1 MNKSYL
7 EELNSVQREAVKNV
21 KGPELVIAGAGSG
34 KTRVL
39 TYRIAHLLTLGVYS
53 NSILALTFTN
63 KAAKEMR
70 LRIASLVGS
79 DVSKSLWMGT
89 FHSIFS
95 KILRIEAEKLGYTS
109 NYTIYDTADSK
120 SLIKSIVK
128 DLHLDEKEY
137 QANIV
142 MKRISSAKNNLITAD
157 AYKSNA
163 QIIER
168 DRSSKKPEI
177 ARIYEIYAS
186 KCKRADAMDFDDLLL
201 NTNILFRDFPDVLN
215 KYQKKFSYILVDEY
229 QDTNFSQ
236 YLIVKKLSELH
247 NNICVVGDDAQSI
260 YSFRGAKIE
269 NILNFRNDYPEYKLF
284 KLEQNYR
291 SSQNIVN
298 AANSLIKKNK
308 DQIQKVVF
316 SEKEQGEK
324 IKILKALTDKE
335 EGFEVASS
343 IVNKKLDEHVDYK
356 DFAVLYRTNAQ
367 SRIFEESFRKFD
379 IPYKIYGGLSFYQRK
394 EIKDLIAYFRLIVNY
409 SDNEAFKRVI
419 NYPARGIGKTTL
431 NKIEQA
437 ANNNNVNLW
446 DIAANAQKFG
456 LDINQGTFLKINN
469 FINYI
474 NDNSNK
480 VGSTDAY
487 DFAYSIAKT
496 SGIINEF
503 DAERTTE
510 NLVKKENIQ
519 ELLNA
524 IKDFEESEENKD
536 KLVTLDQYLQNVSL
550 LTNADNEKEEDLN
563 KVTLMTIHSAKGLEF
578 KYVYIVGVEE
588 ELFPSHMST
597 STRQELEEE
606 RRLFYVAITRAE
618 KQIQISYAL
627 NRYKW
632 GVLSDCRPS
641 RFIKDIDSKYLEMP
655 EEEPDIEQ
663 DDDFNDFK
671 PKYKPKYNY
680 RSHSNSAKLKPA
692 TVSVQPNKK
701 FTRLKDAKIKNV
713 SDTDFIADDPKK
725 IQVGM
730 SVKHQRFGVGK
741 VISLEGEFPNIKAMV
756 FFQSSGQKQMLL
768 KFAKLKI
775 VNS

>member
-1 MNKSYL
+1 MNQSYL
-7 EELNSVQREAVKNV
+7 EELNNVQREAVKNV

-70 LRIASLVGS
+70 ERIVSLVGS
-79 DVSKSLWMGT
+79 DAARNLWMGT

-95 KILRIEAEKLGYTS
+95 KILRIEAEKLGFTS

-137 QANIV
+137 QANLV
-142 MKRISSAKNNLITAD
+142 LNRISSAKNNLITAES
-157 AYKSNA
+157 YKSNT

-168 DRSSKKPEI
+168 DKSTKKPEI
-177 ARIYEIYAS
+177 ARIYEIYS
-186 KCKRADAMDFDDLLL
+186 SRCKRADAMDFDDLLL
-201 NTNILFRDFPDVLN
+201 NTNILFRNFPDVLK

-247 NNICVVGDDAQSI
+247 KNICVVGDDAQSI

-291 SSQNIVN
+291 SSQTIVN

-324 IKILKALTDKE
+324 IKIVKALTDKE

-343 IVNKKLDEHVDYK
+343 IVNTKLDEYVDYK
-356 DFAVLYRTNAQ
+356 DFAILYRTNAQ
-367 SRIFEESFRKFD
+367 SRIFEEAFRKLD

-394 EIKDLIAYFRLIVNY
+394 EIKDLIAYFRLIVNHN
-409 SDNEAFKRVI
+409 DNEAFKRII

-431 NKIEQA
+431 NRITEA
-437 ANNNNVNLW
+437 AVTNNTNLW
-446 DIAANAQKFG
+446 DVAANTQRMELG
-456 LDINQGTFLKINN
+456 INKGTSLKINN

-474 NDNSNK
+474 KDNSDK
-480 VGSTDAY
+480 VNNTSAY

-496 SGIINEF
+496 SGIIN
-503 DAERTTE
+503 DLNAEKSSD
-510 NLVKKENIQ
+510 NIVKQENIQ

-524 IKDFEESEENKD
+524 IKDFEESDENKD

-550 LTNADNEKEEDLN
+550 LTNVDNEKKEDLN

-618 KQIQISYAL
+618 KQVQISYAL

-641 RFIKDIDSKYLEMP
+641 RFINDIDNKYLEMP

-671 PKYKPKYNY
+671 PQYKPKYNY
-680 RSHSNSAKLKPA
+680 KNASSKQKEPQI
-692 TVSVQPNKK
+692 VSINPNKRLTK
-701 FTRLKDAKIKNV
+701 LKDARVKSSSNN
-713 SDTDFIADDPKK
+713 TFNADDPKT

-730 SVKHQRFGVGK
+730 SVEHQRFGVGK

-756 FFQSSGQKQMLL
+756 FFQTSGQKQLLL
-768 KFAKLKI
+768 KFAKLRI
-775 VNS
+775 VK

>member
-1 MNKSYL
+1 MNQNYL
-7 EELNSVQREAVKNV
+7 EELNSVQCEAVKNV

-39 TYRIAHLLTLGVYS
+39 TYRIAHLLTLGVRS

-70 LRIASLVGS
+70 ERIVSLVGG
-79 DVSKSLWMGT
+79 DAARNLWMGT

-95 KILRIEAEKLGYTS
+95 KILRIEAEKLGFTS
-109 NYTIYDTADSK
+109 NYTIYDTVDSK

-137 QANIV
+137 QANLIL
-142 MKRISSAKNNLITAD
+142 KRISSAKNNLITAES
-157 AYKSNA
+157 YKSNA

-168 DRSSKKPEI
+168 DRSAKKPEI
-177 ARIYEIYAS
+177 ARIYEIYS
-186 KCKRADAMDFDDLLL
+186 SRCKKADAMDFDDLLL
-201 NTNILFRDFPDVLN
+201 NTNILFRNFPDVLK

-247 NNICVVGDDAQSI
+247 KNICVVGDDAQSI

-291 SSQNIVN
+291 SSRIIVN

-316 SEKEQGEK
+316 SKKEQGDK
-324 IKILKALTDKE
+324 IKIVKALTDKE

-356 DFAVLYRTNAQ
+356 DFAILYRTNAQ
-367 SRIFEESFRKFD
+367 SRIFEEAFRKFD
-379 IPYKIYGGLSFYQRK
+379 IPCKIYGGLSFYQRK
-394 EIKDLIAYFRLIVNY
+394 EIKDLIAYFRLIVNHN
-409 SDNEAFKRVI
+409 DNEAFKRII

-431 NKIEQA
+431 NRIVEA
-437 ANNNNVNLW
+437 AVNNNKNLW
-446 DIAANAQKFG
+446 DVASNIQKME
-456 LDINQGTFLKINN
+456 LEINKGTSLKINN
-469 FINYI
+469 FVNYI
-474 NDNSNK
+474 KDNSDKLNNT
-480 VGSTDAY
+480 SAY
-487 DFAYSIAKT
+487 DFSYSIAKT
-496 SGIINEF
+496 SGIIN
-503 DAERTTE
+503 DLNAEKSSD
-510 NLVKKENIQ
+510 NIIKQENIQ

-524 IKDFEESEENKD
+524 IKDFEESDENKD

-550 LTNADNEKEEDLN
+550 LTNVDNEKEEDLN

-618 KQIQISYAL
+618 KQVQISYAL

-641 RFIKDIDSKYLEMP
+641 RFINDIDSKYLEMP
-655 EEEPDIEQ
+655 KEEPDIEQ

-671 PKYKPKYNY
+671 PQYKPKYNY
-680 RSHSNSAKLKPA
+680 KKTSSKQKEPQ
-692 TVSVQPNKK
+692 TVSVNPNKRLTK
-701 FTRLKDAKIKNV
+701 LKDARVKSSSNN
-713 SDTDFIADDPKK
+713 TFNADDPKT

-730 SVKHQRFGVGK
+730 SVEHQRFGVGK

-756 FFQSSGQKQMLL
+756 FFQTSGQKQLLL
-768 KFAKLKI
+768 KFAKLRI
-775 VNS
+775 VR